1 MIISKYIFTKFKL
14 SHYSRP
20 RKLLAESRSI
30 PLFIEDGSI
39 CRLPSQQVPDADSLV
54 PGSLLR
60 LLLGERNVRPGI
72 SAEYQLATCPAKIM
86 NQDCFKER
94 KSSQNLRAVGAIAGN
109 LRRGGICF
117 DNREEESGVGA
128 ILLEVGEVQLE
139 QAAGRQTRVA
149 VVRAGPAAFEL
160 LDQTV
165 VDNVTPGGDVQEQV
179 DLLHIVDQPVG
190 PAPH

>member
-1 MIISKYIFTKFKL
+1 MKT
-14 SHYSRP
+14 
-20 RKLLAESRSI
+20 ESR
-30 PLFIEDGSI
+30 E
-39 CRLPSQQVPDADSLV
+39 
-54 PGSLLR
+54 
-60 LLLGERNVRPGI
+60 E
-72 SAEYQLATCPAKIM
+72 T
-86 NQDCFKER
+86 
-94 KSSQNLRAVGAIAGN
+94 SQNLRAVGAIAGN

-165 VDNVTPGGDVQEQV
+165 VDNVTAGGDVQEQV
-179 DLLHIVDQPVG
+179 DLLDIVDKSIG
-190 PAPH
+190 SALDRDLCGGSWLRRWKGGH